1 MAIIHVL
8 VSLLPVVLFLAALIL
23 IDSYKLVRPKFV
35 AMALLTGAA
44 AAGAGYVVNMSIL
57 ELTGMSVTV
66 LSRTAAPVVEEVLKA
81 AFVVYAVVKNRVG
94 FAVDSAITGFAV
106 GAGFAVVENIYFLG
120 ALPDASLRVWVIRGL
135 GTAVMHG
142 GTMTVFALIA
152 KSLGDHRKTPSPTV
166 FIPAI
171 GVAIV
176 LHAFYNTFF
185 LRQPMLGTAVMI
197 VVFPLLIVALFN
209 ASEKRTRSWLGSGF
223 DTDQELLKS
232 ILSGNVRESRV
243 GAYLHSLKERFEG
256 SVVVDMLCLIR
267 IRVELSI
274 RAKGVLMMREAGF
287 KVKPDPKTQLKFAEL
302 KYLEGA
308 IGRTGLVAI
317 EPIHK
322 WTHRDLWQLNLI
334 DSPKQKSK
342 ARSAAGTT
350 AHD

>member
-35 AMALLTGAA
+35 AAALFTGAL
-44 AAGAGYVVNMSIL
+44 AAGVGYVINTGII
-57 ELTGMSVTV
+57 EATGMSVTV
-66 LSRTAAPVVEEVLKA
+66 LSRTVAPVVEEVLKA
-81 AFVVYAVVKNRVG
+81 AFVIYAIQKNRVG
-94 FAVDSAITGFAV
+94 FAVDAAITGFAV
-106 GAGFAVVENIYFLG
+106 GAGFAVVENIYFLN
-120 ALPDASLRVWVIRGL
+120 ALPDATLRVWVIRGL

-142 GTMTVFALIA
+142 GTMTVFAMIA
-152 KSLGDHRKTPSPTV
+152 KSQADQNIASKIGTFL
-166 FIPAI
+166 PAI
-171 GVAIV
+171 AAAIV

-185 LRQPMLGTAVMI
+185 LRQPIMGTVVMI
-197 VVFPLLIVALFN
+197 VVFPVLIVALFKE
-209 ASEKRTRSWLGSGF
+209 SEKRTRSWLGSGF

-232 ILSGNVRESRV
+232 ILSGTLRETRV
-243 GAYLHSLKERFEG
+243 GAYLHDLKQRFEG

-287 KVKPDPKTQLKFAEL
+287 KVKSDPKTRLKFAEL
-302 KYLEGA
+302 KYLESA

-317 EPIHK
+317 EPIHQ

-334 DSPKQKSK
+334 DAPKQKSNVD
-342 ARSAAGTT
+342 SQSDGN
-350 AHD
+350 

>member
-35 AMALLTGAA
+35 ATALLTGAF
-44 AAGAGYVVNMSIL
+44 AAGMGYVINTGIIDA
-57 ELTGMSVTV
+57 TGMSVTV
-66 LSRTAAPVVEEVLKA
+66 LSRTVAPVVEEVLKA
-81 AFVVYAVVKNRVG
+81 TFVIYAVAKNRVG

-106 GAGFAVVENIYFLG
+106 GAGFAVVENIFFLN
-120 ALPDASLRVWVIRGL
+120 ALPDATLRVWVIRGL

-142 GTMTVFALIA
+142 GTMTVFAMIA
-152 KSLGDHRKTPSPTV
+152 KSLSDQSKTFSFGT
-166 FIPAI
+166 FLPAI

-185 LRQPMLGTAVMI
+185 LRQPILGTVVIA
-197 VVFPLLIVALFN
+197 VVFPVLIVGLFKE
-209 ASEKRTRSWLGSGF
+209 SEKRTRSWLGSGF

-232 ILSGNVRESRV
+232 ILSGDVRETRV
-243 GAYLHSLKERFEG
+243 GAYLHDLKERFEG

-287 KVKPDPKTQLKFAEL
+287 KVKPDPKTHLKFAEL
-302 KYLEGA
+302 DYLESA

-317 EPIHK
+317 EPIHN

-334 DSPKQKSK
+334 DAPKQKSK
-342 ARSAAGTT
+342 ADSEA
-350 AHD
+350 DPV